1 MKIAFIGTGSMGRP
15 MAERLLAAD
24 HELRIYN
31 RSRDKAE
38 PLADQGATIA
48 GSPAEA
54 TAGCD
59 IVISMLSDDDAER
72 DITGG
77 ENGLLGSEFRGL
89 HVACTTLSVGAAREL
104 AERHDAAGQGYVS
117 CPVFG
122 RPDAAAAGKLWGIA
136 AGPEAHRDQARPAL
150 EAFTQGV
157 FDVGNRPEQANLIK
171 LAGNFTLMAMIETL
185 GEALALA
192 EKGGIPR
199 QQFYEILTGTLFNT
213 PVYKNYG
220 AMIAEHRYLPAGFSA
235 RLGLKDAR
243 QALAA
248 AEELGV
254 PMPLA
259 GLVRDGLIETLARG
273 RSDADWAALGAI
285 AAEHAGLET

>member
-1 MKIAFIGTGSMGRP
+1 MKIGFIGTGSMGRP

-24 HELRIYN
+24 HELRVYN

-38 PLADQGATIA
+38 PLANGGATIA
-48 GSPAEA
+48 DSPAA
-54 TAGCD
+54 AAKGCD
-59 IVISMLSDDDAER
+59 IVITMLADDAAER
-72 DITGG
+72 AVAGG
-77 ENGLLGSEFRGL
+77 DGGLLDSGFTGL
-89 HVACTTLSVGAAREL
+89 HVACTTLSVEAAREL
-104 AERHDAAGQGYVS
+104 AANHEEAGQGYIS

-136 AGPEAHRDQARPAL
+136 GGPENRRRQARPAI

-157 FDVGNRPEQANLIK
+157 FDVGNRAEQANLVK

-220 AMIAEHRYLPAGFSA
+220 SMIAEHRYLPAGFSA

-259 GLVRDGLIETLARG
+259 GLEREGLIETLARG

-285 AAEHAGLET
+285 AAQHAGLET